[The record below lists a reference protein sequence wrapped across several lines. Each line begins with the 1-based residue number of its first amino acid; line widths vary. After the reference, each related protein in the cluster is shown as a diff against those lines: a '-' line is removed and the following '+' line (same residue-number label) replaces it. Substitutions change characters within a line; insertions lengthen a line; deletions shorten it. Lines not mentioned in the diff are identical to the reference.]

1 MGLFYQMRTTAQGRW
16 TGSQPVQLKELVSED
31 RNSQSSLQRLIEKV
45 AKKYT
50 ALPGQEMLVVAITSI
65 EQPPFDSK
73 NSEYPKCLLNSFGF
87 MVSRNNTNC
96 FIVGNLLG
104 NPARHDFTYP
114 NFQIES
120 PVSGTS
126 HDE

>member
-1 MGLFYQMRTTAQGRW
+1 
-16 TGSQPVQLKELVSED
+16 LKELVSQD
-31 RNSQSSLQRLIEKV
+31 RNSQSSLQWLIDKV

-50 ALPGQEMLVVAITSI
+50 ALSGPEMLVVAIYINRATTI
-65 EQPPFDSK
+65 RFQELRIPKMRVEQLWF
-73 NSEYPKCLLNSFGF
+73 FGF
-87 MVSRNNTNC
+87 TNNVNC

-114 NFQIES
+114 HFQIES